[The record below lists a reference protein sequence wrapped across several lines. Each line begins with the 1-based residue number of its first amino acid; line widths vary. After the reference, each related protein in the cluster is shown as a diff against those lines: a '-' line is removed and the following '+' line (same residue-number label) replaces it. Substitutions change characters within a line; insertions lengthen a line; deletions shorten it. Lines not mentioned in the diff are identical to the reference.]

1 VSRTCSAIA
10 TIVNKLGLH
19 ARPAMMFVETANKF
33 QADVKVRRADA
44 SETFDGKSIMQMMM
58 LAGTCGTKIEI
69 LAKGDDAE
77 DAVKAITE
85 LIESKF
91 EEE

>member
-1 VSRTCSAIA
+1 
-10 TIVNKLGLH
+10 
-19 ARPAMMFVETANKF
+19 MMFVETANKF
-33 QADVKVRRADA
+33 QADVKVRRTDA

-69 LAKGDDAE
+69 MAEGDDAK
-77 DAVKAITE
+77 DAISAITK